1 MSSRRRFLGRAAA
14 GAAGLWAGPAVLALA
29 SECDLAITGAPWP
42 SPDGWE
48 RRTVMHFLNTIVPG
62 DDGRPLFPGDT
73 HPLSSGGDVSA
84 GAWSACAL
92 DVFYDPYYGVAGANS
107 RLLATLLEL
116 LTRLKHE
123 GRHFYEVSQ
132 AGQLEIVDA
141 AVRVPRG
148 QYVVR
153 LAALAMSAALG
164 AARNGSFTTVIGWPG
179 PNGGY
184 YDESR
189 HPRSRW
195 RQPVRI
201 TTDGNLP

>member
-1 MSSRRRFLGRAAA
+1 MSSRRLFLGRAAA

-29 SECDLAITGAPWP
+29 GDCDVPITAAPWP
-42 SPDGWE
+42 STDGWE

-62 DDGRPLFPGDT
+62 DDGQPLFSGDT
-73 HPLSSGGDVSA
+73 HPLSSGGDASA
-84 GAWSACAL
+84 GAWSACVL
-92 DVFYDPYYGVAGANS
+92 DVLYDPYYGVAGGNS
-107 RLLATLLEL
+107 RLLAIVLEL
-116 LTRLKHE
+116 LTRLKHD
-123 GRHFYEVSQ
+123 GRHFYGASQ
-132 AGQLEIVDA
+132 RQQLEIVDA

-148 QYVVR
+148 KDVVR

-164 AARNGSFTTVIGWPG
+164 AARNSSFTTVIGWPG

-184 YDESR
+184 YDDSR
-189 HPRSRW
+189 HPLSRW